1 MRHQKQ
7 CVFHKYCNDLN
18 ILKHNISLLYS
29 ETKKTKSFMPVIE
42 HIGRI
47 KRTFVFFLPKIRLI
61 LNGPYSFTTAFNF
74 LISYVSN
81 TIITLILLFVY
92 FVGNCIWL
100 VLLYKKKKN
109 TFLVSTFT
117 LMQNL
122 VWSYIT
128 WVGDM
133 TERRLNVRRT
143 KKLSTPGSH
152 RSKVH
157 YYCLI
162 QSSLLLQHRKIS
174 ALVKRGGL
182 TNKYKLSTHIS
193 FTSYM
198 FQKWLNQTFDGYGP
212 QHPPSI

>member
-100 VLLYKKKKN
+100 VLLYKKKK
-109 TFLVSTFT
+109 
-117 LMQNL
+117 
-122 VWSYIT
+122 
-128 WVGDM
+128 
-133 TERRLNVRRT
+133 
-143 KKLSTPGSH
+143 K
-152 RSKVH
+152 
-157 YYCLI
+157 
-162 QSSLLLQHRKIS
+162 
-174 ALVKRGGL
+174 
-182 TNKYKLSTHIS
+182 HIS
-193 FTSYM
+193 CFYIYSDAKFSLILYHLSRRHDRKAIKCKTHLEAVNTRQS
-198 FQKWLNQTFDGYGP
+198 
-212 QHPPSI
+212 